1 MMDDIYFSCSCVG
14 CNWYVVLPISSP
26 SWTIVHIKA
35 SGNITLESVME
46 EHCNTHRGSRDMRFG
61 GNRIIAKPSLYMY
74 SCTNKSTQYQC
85 IISIITYVLNTIC
98 GHDELTYVRV
108 THSHIVHMCS
118 LHLIHTHI
126 TEVDAWVDQ

>member
-14 CNWYVVLPISSP
+14 SNWYVVLPISSP

-61 GNRIIAKPSLYMY
+61 GNRIIANLVCKCIVVPTNPHNTNVLYQLLRMY
-74 SCTNKSTQYQC
+74 
-85 IISIITYVLNTIC
+85 
-98 GHDELTYVRV
+98 
-108 THSHIVHMCS
+108 
-118 LHLIHTHI
+118 
-126 TEVDAWVDQ
+126 